1 MLVLATQL
9 GRVLLAR
16 GESVTTAESCT
27 GGLIAGAITDVAGSS
42 AWFERGFITYS
53 NEAKMDMLAV
63 PPDFIAKFGAVS
75 EPVVA
80 AMVQGACLLANAEW
94 GVAVSGVAG
103 PAGGSAEKPV
113 GTVCFAFAGPTGII
127 IEQELFDGDRAEVRM
142 QTVRHALIRLI
153 ELIEE
158 QD

>member
-1 MLVLATQL
+1 MLGLATEL

-16 GESVTTAESCT
+16 GQSVTTAESCT
-27 GGLIAGAITDVAGSS
+27 GGLIAGAITDIAGSS

-63 PPDFIAKFGAVS
+63 PPEFFAKLGAVS

-103 PAGGSAEKPV
+103 PAGGSVDKPV

-127 IEQELFDGDRAEVRM
+127 TEQELFDGDRAEVRK

>member
-1 MLVLATQL
+1 MLRLATEL
-9 GRVLLAR
+9 GRVLLAH
-16 GESVTTAESCT
+16 GQSVTTAESCT
-27 GGLIAGAITDVAGSS
+27 GGLIAAAITEVAGSS

-63 PPDFIAKFGAVS
+63 PPDFIARLGAVS

-80 AMVQGACLLANAEW
+80 AMVQGACSLANAEW

-103 PAGGSAEKPV
+103 PSGGSEEKPV
-113 GTVCFAFAGPTGII
+113 GTVCFAFASPTGII
-127 IEQELFDGDRAEVRM
+127 TEQELFDGDRSEVR
-142 QTVRHALIRLI
+142 QQAVRHALIRLI

-158 QD
+158 TD